1 MPTTQK
7 KSRSRRKTPINHPQ
21 ADFQWRKEQESSLN
35 F

>member
-7 KSRSRRKTPINHPQ
+7 KSRGRRKTPINHQ
-21 ADFQWRKEQESSLN
+21 QSDFKWGEEQDSS